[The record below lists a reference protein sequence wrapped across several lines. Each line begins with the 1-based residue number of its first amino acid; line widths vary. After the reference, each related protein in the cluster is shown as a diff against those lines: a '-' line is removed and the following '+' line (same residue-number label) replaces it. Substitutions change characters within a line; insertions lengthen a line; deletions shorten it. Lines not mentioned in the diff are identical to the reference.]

1 MSKDKVVEFVISEE
15 QYDKLV
21 NEKLDA
27 IRDILAPPELGA
39 DCEAMSKDPDS
50 VSDARVQRIVIDL
63 YAAQEALFAAGPR
76 NIQLLAHAEL
86 IDDDK
91 AKALWVMAKLLE
103 TKMAEALEEKMQQMN
118 DAAEKELSKPDL
130 RVVH

>member
-1 MSKDKVVEFVISEE
+1 MGKDNVLEFTINPE

-21 NEKLDA
+21 NEKLDK

-39 DCEAMSKDPDS
+39 DCEAMAEDPDS

-76 NIQLLAHAEL
+76 NIRVLAQAEL

-91 AKALWVMAKLLE
+91 AKALWVMAKLLQ
-103 TKMAEALEEKMQQMN
+103 TKMGEALEEKMREMN

-130 RVVH
+130 HVVH

>member
-15 QYDKLV
+15 QYEKLV
-21 NEKLDA
+21 EEKLDA

-39 DCEAMSKDPDS
+39 DCEAMAKDPDS

-76 NIQLLAHAEL
+76 NIQVLATAEL